1 MTAQI
6 LNGNALAKSIRERL
20 RVIIQ
25 DWSAQGHRP
34 PGLAVILVGER
45 PGIRR
50 IRER

>member
-34 PGLAVILVGER
+34 PDW
-45 PGIRR
+45 P
-50 IRER
+50 